1 MVWVIRNSFALTV
14 AVAIV
19 SLMKGASTT
28 RGRWIQV
35 KSNIEKM
42 YEAEINRLHDIIHKI
57 RNDVRIEW
65 DECAMNQNFDQH
77 GLYKSLQIIDS
88 TLMNEKWFKSDR
100 YFSKKR

>member
-1 MVWVIRNSFALTV
+1 M
-14 AVAIV
+14 
-19 SLMKGASTT
+19 
-28 RGRWIQV
+28 

-65 DECAMNQNFDQH
+65 DECAMNQDFDQF